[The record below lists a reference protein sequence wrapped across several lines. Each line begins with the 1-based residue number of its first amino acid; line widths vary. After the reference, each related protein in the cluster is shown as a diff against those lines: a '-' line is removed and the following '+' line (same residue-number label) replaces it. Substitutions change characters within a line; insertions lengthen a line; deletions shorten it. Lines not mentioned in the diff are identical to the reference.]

1 MTAIIYL
8 HPTLTG
14 DPDLVSAVQ
23 ERTGLSAQI
32 HGRAVLLVGTPAWRG
47 RPAPAR
53 GVESRTGSLFTLPCA
68 PVNAGPSGGDWCA

>member
-14 DPDLVSAVQ
+14 DTALVSAIQ

-32 HGRAVLLVGTPAWRG
+32 HGRAVRLVGTPSWRG

-53 GVESRTGSLFTLPCA
+53 GVESRAGALFTLPRT
-68 PVNAGPSGGDWCA
+68 PVNAGPPGGDWCA

>member
-14 DPDLVSAVQ
+14 DTALVSAIQ
-23 ERTGLSAQI
+23 ERTGLSEQI
-32 HGRAVLLVGTPAWRG
+32 HGRAVRLVGTPAWSG
-47 RPAPAR
+47 RPAPERVVKPRA
-53 GVESRTGSLFTLPCA
+53 GALFIVPCT